1 MKVLLDKKIPYSDLF
16 AESLKL
22 DIDVFSDES
31 FDISNVIEDSI
42 VIVRSTY
49 KTHGRDVSNNV
60 KLLCSVSTGED
71 HIDKESLIA
80 KGIPVKFSTGANAV
94 AVKEYFLSSLAF
106 LIKDQQ
112 FDVNGDR
119 ILIIGAG
126 NIGSGIAKTLA
137 EFKIDF
143 DTFDPFVGGTINEI
157 KNLHKYK
164 LITAHVPLTRNGKY
178 PTYNMLNDLI
188 FSQVLKDT
196 IIINTARGGILNEI
210 EALNYQDIKFISDVF
225 INEPNLNK
233 DFHRHNLLATPHIA
247 GHSQFARFKMTKMAF
262 DHVADFLGLEAKVKE
277 SLPSQTIEFCSD
289 RDCYD
294 MKKYKLPVNLLLL
307 AYDPRKNQFAC
318 EDFLNMRNEF
328 NSRFGYDQ
336 TNIVGCSDKIMSEQ
350 LENLGFKL

>member
-126 NIGSGIAKTLA
+126 NIGGGIAETLA

-157 KNLHKYK
+157 KDLHKYK

-196 IIINTARGGILNEI
+196 IIINTARGGILNEN
-210 EALNYQDIKFISDVF
+210 EALNYQDIKFICDVF
-225 INEPNLNK
+225 INEPNLSK
-233 DFHRHNLLATPHIA
+233 DFHRHNFLATPHIA

-277 SLPSQTIEFCSD
+277 VLPSQTIEFCSD

-294 MKKYKLPVNLLLL
+294 MKK
-307 AYDPRKNQFAC
+307 
-318 EDFLNMRNEF
+318 
-328 NSRFGYDQ
+328 
-336 TNIVGCSDKIMSEQ
+336 
-350 LENLGFKL
+350 

>member
-1 MKVLLDKKIPYSDLF
+1 
-16 AESLKL
+16 
-22 DIDVFSDES
+22 
-31 FDISNVIEDSI
+31 
-42 VIVRSTY
+42 
-49 KTHGRDVSNNV
+49 
-60 KLLCSVSTGED
+60 
-71 HIDKESLIA
+71 
-80 KGIPVKFSTGANAV
+80 
-94 AVKEYFLSSLAF
+94 
-106 LIKDQQ
+106 
-112 FDVNGDR
+112 
-119 ILIIGAG
+119 
-126 NIGSGIAKTLA
+126 
-137 EFKIDF
+137 
-143 DTFDPFVGGTINEI
+143 
-157 KNLHKYK
+157 
-164 LITAHVPLTRNGKY
+164 
-178 PTYNMLNDLI
+178 MLNDLI

-233 DFHRHNLLATPHIA
+233 DFYRHNFLATPHIA

-277 SLPSQTIEFCSD
+277 GLPSQTIEFCSD

>member
-126 NIGSGIAKTLA
+126 NIGSAIAKTLA

-196 IIINTARGGILNEI
+196 IIINTARGGI
-210 EALNYQDIKFISDVF
+210 
-225 INEPNLNK
+225 
-233 DFHRHNLLATPHIA
+233 
-247 GHSQFARFKMTKMAF
+247 
-262 DHVADFLGLEAKVKE
+262 
-277 SLPSQTIEFCSD
+277 
-289 RDCYD
+289 
-294 MKKYKLPVNLLLL
+294 
-307 AYDPRKNQFAC
+307 
-318 EDFLNMRNEF
+318 
-328 NSRFGYDQ
+328 
-336 TNIVGCSDKIMSEQ
+336 
-350 LENLGFKL
+350 